1 MPFAWGRKPEGGIVM
16 TTLVSDMP
24 LTVHP
29 PRPVEQTAPNARS
42 RIMLPKV
49 EQDESLAAKILVAQ
63 KTDREEANQA
73 TDLLIQGLVERLPKV
88 NNAWSLDDRAK
99 WLRTAVSIF
108 DLVYVTDDG
117 ELREIGVLLSK
128 PEIEPTA

>member
-1 MPFAWGRKPEGGIVM
+1 M

-29 PRPVEQTAPNARS
+29 PRPVEQTAPNVRS
-42 RIMLPKV
+42 RIILPKV

-73 TDLLIQGLVERLPKV
+73 TDLLIQGLVERLPKA

-108 DLVYVTDDG
+108 DLVYVADDG
-117 ELREIGVLLSK
+117 DLREIGVMLSK
-128 PEIEPTA
+128 PEIDPTA

>member
-1 MPFAWGRKPEGGIVM
+1 M
-16 TTLVSDMP
+16 
-24 LTVHP
+24 
-29 PRPVEQTAPNARS
+29 
-42 RIMLPKV
+42 
-49 EQDESLAAKILVAQ
+49 
-63 KTDREEANQA
+63 
-73 TDLLIQGLVERLPKV
+73 ERLPKA

-108 DLVYVTDDG
+108 DLVYVADDG